1 MKDPRENRRTG
12 SWPTA
17 AFCPLFPSLIGA
29 HRYLLLPFGCT
40 EKEKEKREKRKEERE
55 KRKDNGQRQSIL

>member
-40 EKEKEKREKRKEERE
+40 EKEKEKREKTTDKGNRYRK
-55 KRKDNGQRQSIL
+55 